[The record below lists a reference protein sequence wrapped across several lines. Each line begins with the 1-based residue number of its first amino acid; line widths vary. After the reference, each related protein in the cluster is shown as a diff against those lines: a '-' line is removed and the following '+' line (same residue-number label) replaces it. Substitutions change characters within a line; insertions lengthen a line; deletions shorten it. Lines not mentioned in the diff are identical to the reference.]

1 MLAKKCQCKP
11 PGFLIYYLKHF
22 HYWNKTSWVKE
33 VNCSFL
39 PEQLSQDLIVR
50 VCTEVGRL
58 GDKRSVMTRFPTS
71 PTYFFALAILALLL
85 AHLILWQVSLAD
97 GDSDD
102 DGFMIYDL

>member
-1 MLAKKCQCKP
+1 M
-11 PGFLIYYLKHF
+11 
-22 HYWNKTSWVKE
+22 
-33 VNCSFL
+33 
-39 PEQLSQDLIVR
+39 R
-50 VCTEVGRL
+50 VWTEVGRL

-102 DGFMIYDL
+102 DGFSNL